1 MSAGS
6 GNAYRVIHKKNE
18 LFAVENMDE
27 GSFNLYNDMANNTLM
42 YQNFKRERL
51 SKSLPDTQ
59 KVFYVKSSSFGKEN
73 LIDLLNW

>member
-6 GNAYRVIHKKNE
+6 ENLYRIIHKKNQ

-51 SKSLPDTQ
+51 SKSLPDTH
-59 KVFYVKSSSFGKEN
+59 KVFYVRSSSFGERVS
-73 LIDLLNW
+73 ID